1 MIDTATNT
9 VTTAFSVGDSPYG
22 LAVAPDGAH
31 VYAANSGDDNV
42 SVIDTATNAVTATI
56 AVGAFPYAVA
66 FATPGAA
73 PSTDLSVTVADS
85 ADPVSKGGTFTYTAT
100 ITNNGPDAA
109 TGVSLSTTLSGT
121 ARTIISAAAS
131 QGSCAITAPTITCP
145 LGALANSASATVTIT
160 VKPTA
165 TGTLTATSTVTGTE
179 TDPTPANNTDAENTT
194 VNTPPAADIDVNLT
208 AQPHLGILA
217 PYLTYTLTA
226 HNTGPNAVTSATL
239 TATLPPGDDRHQP
252 VNRMHQHRRLGHL
265 HLRQPS
271 PTAPA
276 RVRPSGLP
284 LRLLSLGQVT
294 VTGTRTTSA
303 PADPNPA
310 NDNASATCTVIS
322 VLLAT
327 CP

>member
-1 MIDTATNT
+1 
-9 VTTAFSVGDSPYG
+9 
-22 LAVAPDGAH
+22 
-31 VYAANSGDDNV
+31 
-42 SVIDTATNAVTATI
+42 
-56 AVGAFPYAVA
+56 
-66 FATPGAA
+66 
-73 PSTDLSVTVADS
+73 
-85 ADPVSKGGTFTYTAT
+85 
-100 ITNNGPDAA
+100 
-109 TGVSLSTTLSGT
+109 VSLSTTLSGT

-131 QGSCAITAPTITCP
+131 QGSCAIAAPTITCP

-165 TGTLTATSTVTGTE
+165 TGTLTATSAVTGTE

-194 VNTPPAADIDVNLT
+194 VNTPPAADIDVNFG

-217 PYLTYTLTA
+217 PYLSYTLTA

-239 TATLPPGDDRHQP
+239 TATLPPGK
-252 VNRMHQHRRLGHL
+252 
-265 HLRQPS
+265 
-271 PTAPA
+271 TATNLA
-276 RVRPSGLP
+276 TGCTSIAGSVTCTYGAIASGASASKTFRLP

-322 VLLAT
+322 VLLTT